1 MFYLRARKT
10 EFAAKGCYTADG
22 FVVLEESRARREA
35 VVSMR
40 GTSNERFRERLVKE
54 GVLALASEGHDYIFT
69 RDHLFSSPSMAAVAV
84 TGRSSNGWQAWR
96 DAAGQTLDAVKRQT

>member
-1 MFYLRARKT
+1 
-10 EFAAKGCYTADG
+10 
-22 FVVLEESRARREA
+22 
-35 VVSMR
+35 MR

-54 GVLALASEGHDYIFT
+54 GVLAPAPEGHDYIFT

-96 DAAGQTLDAVKRQT
+96 DAAGQTLGAVKRQT